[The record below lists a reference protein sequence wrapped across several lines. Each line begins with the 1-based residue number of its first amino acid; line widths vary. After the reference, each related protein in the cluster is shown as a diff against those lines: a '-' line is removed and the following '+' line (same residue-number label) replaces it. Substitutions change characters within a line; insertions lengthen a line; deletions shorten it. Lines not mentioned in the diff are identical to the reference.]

1 MNKRIILTVILLL
14 VAVIALGIGYTS
26 WSAQNASLDLN
37 STAIEEDD
45 FVEQADDTI
54 IPGNPPSSLM
64 FSSDVE
70 GDWDILL
77 MDAEGTLLNLTADD
91 SGGED
96 VFASFSI
103 SGDTINFVSNRAD
116 PTSLG
121 PAQVNPDGTGLQTLT
136 VVGAVLGLIR
146 ESKFDWDP
154 MWSPDGE
161 TLAWVSLR
169 DANLEIYAIPLTD
182 EVDFAN
188 ANRLTRSSSR
198 DWYVAWSP
206 DGSQIAFNNNEGG
219 IENIYLM
226 DIATGD
232 ITQLT
237 DDAEENSLHPFW
249 SMNGEMLY
257 FVREDEM
264 TLQIFQMNPDGSDMR
279 PLEGIVRADPVWS
292 PGASYVAYM
301 SNEEG
306 NWHVYVSRA
315 DGTNVRRVTEGT
327 ANYMFPV
334 WRP

>member
-1 MNKRIILTVILLL
+1 MNKRIILTIILLL
-14 VAVIALGIGYTS
+14 VAVISLVIGYLS
-26 WSAQNASLDLN
+26 WSARNSSFDLN
-37 STAIEEDD
+37 STTIDDDD
-45 FVEQADDTI
+45 FVGQADDTI
-54 IPGNPPSSLM
+54 PLGNPPSSLM
-64 FSSDVE
+64 FSSDIE
-70 GDWDILL
+70 GDWDVLL
-77 MDAEGTLLNLTADD
+77 LDSDGMLLNLTADD

-103 SGDTINFVSNRAD
+103 SGDTVNFVSNRAD
-116 PTSLG
+116 PESLG
-121 PAQVNPDGTGLQTLT
+121 PAQVNPDGTELQTLG

-154 MWSPDGE
+154 AWSPDGE

-169 DANLEIYAIPLTD
+169 DANLEIYSIPLTD

-188 ANRLTRSSSR
+188 ASRLTRSSAR

-226 DIATGD
+226 DVATGD

-237 DDAEENSLHPFW
+237 DDEEAHSLHPFW
-249 SMNGEMLY
+249 SLDGEMLY
-257 FVREDEM
+257 FVRENEM
-264 TLQIFQMNPDGSDMR
+264 ALQVYQMNPDGSDLK

-292 PGASYVAYM
+292 VGASHMAYM

-306 NWHVYVSRA
+306 NWHIYVSRA
-315 DGTNVRRVTEGT
+315 DGTNVRRVTDGT

>member
-1 MNKRIILTVILLL
+1 MNKRIILTIILLL
-14 VAVIALGIGYTS
+14 VAVVALGIGYTS
-26 WSAQNASLDLN
+26 WSARNASLNLN

-45 FVEQADDTI
+45 FVEASDDTI
-54 IPGNPPSSLM
+54 LLGNPPSSLM

-77 MDAEGTLLNLTADD
+77 MNAEGTLLNLTADD

-103 SGDTINFVSNRAD
+103 GGDTVNFVSNRAD

-121 PAQVNPDGTGLQTLT
+121 PAQVNPDGTELQTLT
-136 VVGAVLGLIR
+136 MVGAVLGLIR

-154 MWSPDGE
+154 TWSPDGE
-161 TLAWVSLR
+161 TLAWVSVR
-169 DANLEIYAIPLTD
+169 DANLEIYTVPLTD
-182 EVDFAN
+182 DVDFAN
-188 ANRLTRSSSR
+188 ANRLTRSSAR

-206 DGSQIAFNNNEGG
+206 DGTQIAFNNNEGG

-226 DIATGD
+226 DVATGD
-232 ITQLT
+232 VTQLT
-237 DDAEENSLHPFW
+237 DDEEENSLHPFW
-249 SMNGEMLY
+249 SMDGEMLY

-264 TLQIFQMNPDGSDMR
+264 ALQVFQMNPDGSDMR

-306 NWHVYVSRA
+306 NWHIYVSRA
-315 DGTNVRRVTEGT
+315 DGTSVRRVTEGT